1 MYRCTLVNGLRRTGT
16 LAASS
21 WYIGKL
27 RRAYGPQLILMDTR
41 NETYK
46 SLEKGASKIPR
57 RCREG
62 GYIVCH
68 EMWLAGPR
76 LGRELPA
83 AQSELQFPLLTQT
96 APSILLNQRPIFG
109 GDSFE

>member
-46 SLEKGASKIPR
+46 ALQAENGNLSCLLHSQKR
-57 RCREG
+57 RQ
-62 GYIVCH
+62 
-68 EMWLAGPR
+68 LAF
-76 LGRELPA
+76 A
-83 AQSELQFPLLTQT
+83 AEPGL
-96 APSILLNQRPIFG
+96 
-109 GDSFE
+109 